1 MPYYPR
7 RTYRRRRNTRRPRR
21 MMRRPRRTLSK
32 RAMNIHHFKRT
43 ITFDPIISQT
53 TNSYGA
59 YAFQFNQLPNF
70 AEFTQL
76 YDSYRINKIVIKYV
90 PNINS
95 ANAGSTPMSQF
106 HSVLDFNDATPL
118 TSLSSAFEY
127 QNWKMTR
134 GAKAHTRTYTP
145 SILDA
150 VGNSGGV
157 TPSFVKPAY
166 KQWIATSSSD
176 IPHFGLKWVAEAT
189 TNVSDIDYRPYVSVY
204 FSCKSVK

>member
-7 RTYRRRRNTRRPRR
+7 RTYRRRRRTRRSRR
-21 MMRRPRRTLSK
+21 MMRRPRRTLST
-32 RAMNIHHFKRT
+32 RSLNIHHFKRT

-53 TNSYGA
+53 TDSFGS

-70 AEFTQL
+70 SEFIQL
-76 YDSYRINKIVIKYV
+76 YDSYRINKMVIKYV

-95 ANAGSTPMSQF
+95 ANAGSTPMCQF
-106 HSVLDFNDATPL
+106 HSVLDYNDATPL
-118 TSLSSAFEY
+118 TLLTSAFEY

-134 GAKAHTRTYTP
+134 GAKVHTRTLTP
-145 SILDA
+145 AILDG
-150 VGNSGGV
+150 VGNAGGV

-166 KQWIATSSSD
+166 KQWIATSSAN

-189 TNVSDIDYRPYVSVY
+189 TNVSDIDWRPYITVY